1 MIIMLYLFI
10 PALTYLPPEY
20 FLLDIICYMH
30 TCAHP
35 ASPLG
40 IGTTRLGSVTD
51 SPGPHVQVMELGACE
66 FSLLLIRVAQQ

>member
-1 MIIMLYLFI
+1 MPYLFI
-10 PALTYLPPEY
+10 LALTYLPPEY

-40 IGTTRLGSVTD
+40 IYHTTRWEVSIPLD
-51 SPGPHVQVMELGACE
+51 PHVQILKLGASG
-66 FSLLLIRVAQQ
+66 FSQLLIRVAQR